1 MLRSV
6 CSLAI
11 PAIAQRKAAPISAT
25 NSSFAVY
32 QFVKQGAVVVRSI
45 QEAAPR
51 WHVDGISAWPVV
63 SAVLGAAIEIERG
76 AVLPS
81 GDNALAKFVF
91 VDLR

>member
-1 MLRSV
+1 M
-6 CSLAI
+6 AI

-51 WHVDGISAWPVV
+51 WHVDGIGRGPITSAILGR
-63 SAVLGAAIEIERG
+63 AVEIERG
-76 AVLPS
+76 AILPS
-81 GDNALAKFVF
+81 GDDAFAEFVF